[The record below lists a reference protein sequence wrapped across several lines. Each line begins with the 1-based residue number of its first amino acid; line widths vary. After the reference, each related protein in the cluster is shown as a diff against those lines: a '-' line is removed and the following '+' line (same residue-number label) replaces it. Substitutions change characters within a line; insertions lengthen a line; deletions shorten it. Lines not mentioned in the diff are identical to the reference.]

1 MQRQMMWAFPTMSG
15 SLLTSTLLQDPP
27 RGLMRAPFILQV
39 FANHLNSIVGAE
51 DIPEIEIAEGVS
63 VVAKYP
69 PIGGLALAA
78 AAVSAFLDT

>member
-1 MQRQMMWAFPTMSG
+1 
-15 SLLTSTLLQDPP
+15 
-27 RGLMRAPFILQV
+27 MRAPFIIQV

-51 DIPEIEIAEGVS
+51 DMLEIEIAEGVS